1 MVSRKQL
8 KDHAVDTVA
17 RQYQAGA
24 FELTY
29 EQAER
34 EEAVDAATAN
44 LDQANARFGKGLGT
58 AVELADA
65 EALLTDSQ
73 IQLAVGRFQRARA
86 RARLARVI
94 AEVLP

>member
-34 EEAVDAATAN
+34 EEAVDAATA
-44 LDQANARFGKGLGT
+44 AGISEEEI
-58 AVELADA
+58 AVEACRKSL
-65 EALLTDSQ
+65 EK
-73 IQLAVGRFQRARA
+73 
-86 RARLARVI
+86 
-94 AEVLP
+94 